1 MAWVR
6 FTEDYEYRH
15 STSTTDYKAGM
26 VMNVTRDC
34 AGKAVK
40 LGCAVHVK
48 APARNQKGAIEN
60 GTES

>member
-6 FTEDYEYRH
+6 FTKDYEYKL

-40 LGCAVHVK
+40 MGCAVHVK
-48 APARNQKGAIEN
+48 APAKISKGAIDH